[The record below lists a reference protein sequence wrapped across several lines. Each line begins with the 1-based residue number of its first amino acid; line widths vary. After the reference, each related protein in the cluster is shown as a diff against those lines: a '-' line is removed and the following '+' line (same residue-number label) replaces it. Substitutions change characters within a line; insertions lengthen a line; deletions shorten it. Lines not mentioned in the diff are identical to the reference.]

1 MVLMVIGPKLN
12 KIGCTRT
19 FLIFVELT
27 MDLGCIV
34 QYFRPMLSIP
44 HMLTGAFIASK
55 LPHPVLYVPF
65 TLGMHYLQDW
75 IPHWDVGTGLS
86 KGTRKKTTAI
96 LLEII
101 DLFISIGLVYWFFRS
116 ASPDNQVHIWL
127 GALTG
132 ILPDLIE
139 SPRNFL
145 KWEPFFLKPIN
156 KFHGLFH
163 HSTPQMI
170 FGLIPQVIVVIA
182 IWLLR

>member
-1 MVLMVIGPKLN
+1 
-12 KIGCTRT
+12 
-19 FLIFVELT
+19 
-27 MDLGCIV
+27 
-34 QYFRPMLSIP
+34 
-44 HMLTGAFIASK
+44 
-55 LPHPVLYVPF
+55 
-65 TLGMHYLQDW
+65 MHYLQDW